1 MPALGCSILWWRDA
15 ETEEEWEAGISRR
28 EIDAKMDEEQD
39 FRASSNCTTY
49 DVLHITSS
57 C

>member
-1 MPALGCSILWWRDA
+1 MGSWYH
-15 ETEEEWEAGISRR
+15 RR

-39 FRASSNCTTY
+39 FRVSSNFTTY